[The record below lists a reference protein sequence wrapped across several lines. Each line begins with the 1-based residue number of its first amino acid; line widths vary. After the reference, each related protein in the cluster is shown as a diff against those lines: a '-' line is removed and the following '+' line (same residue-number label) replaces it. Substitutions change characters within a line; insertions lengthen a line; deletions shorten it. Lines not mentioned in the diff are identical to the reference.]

1 MPQIRQVPA
10 PRSSKNAKKGTDATA
25 ARRVPT
31 QARSIKRF
39 EQIVDAA
46 ASLFADA
53 GFEAATMEGI
63 AERAETSIG
72 SVYQFFPHKEAVFD
86 AVAERSLT
94 RSRSV
99 FDALFAERDEAG
111 EELPWRTLVT
121 RTIDTFAQLHTSE
134 PSFRAVFVNVQLY
147 GRYKERDEELYR
159 YFVGRVMQL
168 LERIA
173 PHLDPARRTHVA
185 ITLVWIASSLLLAS
199 ERVDPWVA
207 VSMREEA
214 KVLLIRYLEP
224 ETVQRTTLE
233 PKRKAKTPRAKAAR
247 AR

>member
-1 MPQIRQVPA
+1 MPQIRQVPPSRAARA
-10 PRSSKNAKKGTDATA
+10 PQKKAPLP

-31 QARSIKRF
+31 QARSIKRW

-46 ASLFADA
+46 ASLFAET
-53 GFEAATMEGI
+53 GFEAATMESI
-63 AERAETSIG
+63 ADRAATSIG

-94 RSRSV
+94 RSRAV
-99 FDALFAERDEAG
+99 FDALFAEREPDGSEP
-111 EELPWRTLVT
+111 PWRTLVT
-121 RTIDTFAQLHTSE
+121 RTIDTFAQLHTTE
-134 PSFRAVFVNVQLY
+134 PSFRAVFVNIQLY

-159 YFVGRVMQL
+159 YFVGRVMEL
-168 LERIA
+168 LGRIA
-173 PHLDPARRTHVA
+173 PQLDPARRTHVA

-224 ETVQRTTLE
+224 ETATAAPN
-233 PKRKAKTPRAKAAR
+233 PKPTRSR

>member
-1 MPQIRQVPA
+1 MPHVRQVPA
-10 PRSSKNAKKGTDATA
+10 RRSTKTPPKTKDPA
-25 ARRVPT
+25 AIRRVPT
-31 QARSIKRF
+31 QARSIRRF

-46 ASLFADA
+46 AALFAGA
-53 GFEAATMEGI
+53 GFEAATMEAI

-94 RSRSV
+94 RSRAA
-99 FDALFAERDEAG
+99 FDALFAERDPDG
-111 EELPWRTLVT
+111 QELPWRTLVT
-121 RTIDTFAQLHTSE
+121 RTIDTFAQLHTTE
-134 PSFRAVFVNVQLY
+134 PSFRAVFVNIQLY

-159 YFVGRVMQL
+159 YFVGRVMQM
-168 LERIA
+168 LERVA
-173 PHLDPARRTHVA
+173 PHLDPSRRTHVS
-185 ITLVWIASSLLLAS
+185 ITLVWIATSLLLAS

-224 ETVQRTTLE
+224 ETAGP
-233 PKRKAKTPRAKAAR
+233 PKANGKARAKAR
-247 AR
+247 AV

>member
-1 MPQIRQVPA
+1 MPQIRQVA
-10 PRSSKNAKKGTDATA
+10 PPRLTKTASKPRETTAA

-46 ASLFADA
+46 ASLFASS

-63 AERAETSIG
+63 AERASTSIG

-94 RSRSV
+94 RSRAV
-99 FDALFAERDEAG
+99 FDALFAERDASG
-111 EELPWRTLVT
+111 GELPWRTLVT
-121 RTIDTFAQLHTSE
+121 RTIDTFAQLHTTE
-134 PSFRAVFVNVQLY
+134 ASFRAVFVNVQLY
-147 GRYKERDEELYR
+147 GRYKERDEELNR
-159 YFVGRVMQL
+159 YFVGRVIEML
-168 LERIA
+168 TRVA
-173 PHLDPARRTHVA
+173 PRLDPARRTHVA

-214 KVLLIRYLEP
+214 KTLLVRYLEP
-224 ETVQRTTLE
+224 ETGGE
-233 PKRKAKTPRAKAAR
+233 PSPEPRPKSRKGKPG
-247 AR
+247 